1 MDYQGQLGIV
11 SIAWLSW
18 SLNYHPSMVYKSG
31 KGAGLFSSEMCL
43 KEANQ
48 QRNLDDTPDYHLS
61 MTLYFTEN

>member
-48 QRNLDDTPDYHLS
+48 QRNLDDTPY
-61 MTLYFTEN
+61 